1 MKSIKFLFAA
11 FAFTLLL
18 SACSATSVSDDE
30 QLYLEEVQAVGEDG
44 EARVITNRD

>member
-18 SACSATSVSDDE
+18 SACSATSVSDDD
-30 QLYLEEVQAVGEDG
+30 QLYSVEEQAVGEDG
-44 EARVITNRD
+44 EAKIITNRD